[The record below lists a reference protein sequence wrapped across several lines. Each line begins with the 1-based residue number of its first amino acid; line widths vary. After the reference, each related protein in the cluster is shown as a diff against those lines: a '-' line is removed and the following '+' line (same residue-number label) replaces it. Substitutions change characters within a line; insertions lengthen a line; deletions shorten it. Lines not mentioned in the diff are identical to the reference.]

1 VVAGEEKKSTMNV
14 RSYSFDPTMAP
25 QGKNTLVVQFTTDYD
40 YWHKLRQEPEK
51 YRAEK
56 EAIVQAVIAGLEE
69 RFPGI
74 TEQVEMTDIATP
86 ITWER
91 YTGNWRG
98 SYEGWMF
105 DSDFSLMSSMRKTLP
120 GLRTSTWRGSGLIP
134 AVAYQ
139 LRLCPATIPSR

>member
-1 VVAGEEKKSTMNV
+1 MYQLIIHVDTTSI
-14 RSYSFDPTMAP
+14 
-25 QGKNTLVVQFTTDYD
+25 VQFGTNYN
-40 YWHKLRQEPEK
+40 YWHKLRENSK
-51 YRAEK
+51 LYRAEK

-69 RFPGI
+69 RFPGSSKK
-74 TEQVEMTDIATP
+74 VKMTDLATP

-120 GLRTSTWRGSGLIP
+120 GLENFYMAGQWVNPGGGIPTAVMSGNH
-134 AVAYQ
+134 
-139 LRLCPATIPSR
+139 TIQMICRKDKRKFASSKP